1 MFRPIRLIS
10 LTFVSFS
17 FLTSVFL
24 ATAYA
29 QEVSVAKIP
38 PKLIQANYDVTKNG
52 QPFAKMKE
60 QFTVT
65 GNSYKLESV
74 SKGVGVY
81 ALFGE
86 RKLTSIGEVTPE
98 GLRPTHF
105 ELRQGDNAKK
115 FLFTDFDWA
124 NKILHMKVKNTVKD
138 AVLTPGT
145 QDLASY
151 PYQFMFIPTAL
162 KDAITVTLTTGK
174 KLNQYPYKISA
185 EHETIESAGVQYKT
199 LHLVPAGQDKSQTET
214 KELWL
219 GAEQHYLPVRILL
232 VDENGEKL
240 EQTLTELHV
249 E

>member
-1 MFRPIRLIS
+1 MFRSIRLIS
-10 LTFVSFS
+10 LTLVSLSLFVSNYALS
-17 FLTSVFL
+17 ANEKLTV
-24 ATAYA
+24 
-29 QEVSVAKIP
+29 
-38 PKLIQANYDVTKNG
+38 PKLIQANYEVTKNG

-65 GNSYKLESV
+65 GNTYKIESI

-86 RKLTSIGEVTPE
+86 RKLTSTGEITAD
-98 GLRPTHF
+98 GLKPMHF
-105 ELRQGDNAKK
+105 ELHQGDNAKK
-115 FLFTDFDWA
+115 SLFTDFDWP
-124 NKILHMKVKNTVKD
+124 NKTLQMKVKNNIKEAGLV
-138 AVLTPGT
+138 PGV

-151 PYQFMFIPTAL
+151 PYQFMFMPNAL
-162 KDAITVTLTTGK
+162 KDAVTVTLTTGK
-174 KLNQYPYKISA
+174 KLNQYPYKISNGQ
-185 EHETIESAGVQYKT
+185 ETIESAGVQYKT
-199 LHLVPAGQDKSQTET
+199 LHLVPAESQTET

-219 GAEQHYLPVRILL
+219 GIEQHFLPVRIML

>member
-10 LTFVSFS
+10 LTLVSLSLFVSS
-17 FLTSVFL
+17 H
-24 ATAYA
+24 AA
-29 QEVSVAKIP
+29 VAGHDKVTP
-38 PKLIQANYDVTKNG
+38 PKLIQANYEVTKNG

-65 GNSYKLESV
+65 GNTYKLESI

-86 RKLTSIGEVTPE
+86 RKLTSTGEITPD
-98 GLRPTHF
+98 GLKPTHF
-105 ELRQGDNAKK
+105 ELQQGDNAKK
-115 FLFTDFDWA
+115 FLFTDFDWP
-124 NKILHMKVKNTVKD
+124 NKTLRMKVKNSVKE
-138 AVLTPGT
+138 AALVPGAL
-145 QDLASY
+145 DLASY
-151 PYQFMFIPTAL
+151 PYQFMFMPAAL

-174 KLNQYPYKISA
+174 KLNQYRYKISA
-185 EHETIESAGVQYKT
+185 EHETVETAGVQYKT
-199 LHLVPAGQDKSQTET
+199 LHLIPADQDKSQTET

-219 GAEQHYLPVRILL
+219 GIEQHYLPVRIML

>member
-10 LTFVSFS
+10 LTFVCFS
-17 FLTSVFL
+17 LFAST
-24 ATAYA
+24 TAYA
-29 QEVSVAKIP
+29 ANGKLVP
-38 PKLIQANYDVTKNG
+38 PKLIQANYEVTKNG

-60 QFTVT
+60 QFTIT
-65 GNSYKLESV
+65 GNTYKLESV

-86 RKLTSIGEVTPE
+86 RRLTSSGEVTPE
-98 GLRPTHF
+98 GLKPMHF
-105 ELRQGDNAKK
+105 ELHQGDNAKK
-115 FLFTDFDWA
+115 SLFTDFDWP
-124 NKILHMKVKNTVKD
+124 NKTVHMKVKNNVKD

-151 PYQFMFIPTAL
+151 PYQFMFMPAAL
-162 KDAITVTLTTGK
+162 KDAVTVTLTTGK
-174 KLNQYPYKISA
+174 KLNQYPYKIST

-199 LHLVPAGQDKSQTET
+199 LHLVPADQGKSEVET

-219 GAEQHYLPVRILL
+219 GVEQHYLPVRIML

-240 EQTLTELHV
+240 EQTLTNLHV